1 MSGSRFAT
9 LRERRDELV
18 EVLGAALSTNVFA
31 NRFMFHPEEL
41 PTVARE
47 ATDSFLAFVDS
58 EDGDAA
64 RALGDSL
71 ERRGLGDSSQIAL
84 LLRLHQFCA
93 SIPTNDDSADAKG
106 LLTLVERFA
115 ASLVSGFGAAREEE
129 IIAEQEQ
136 LRHALST
143 AIESQSRE
151 LFVKNHAIATAISG
165 IVLADLDGRVT
176 YVNRAFLTLWGY
188 QSADEVVG
196 KGFDGL
202 WDDEDGRRILDRIV
216 SRGGWVA
223 DHTGRKADGT
233 GITVSLSASVIRDPS
248 GAAIGIMAS
257 LVDMTER
264 KHLETQMQQ
273 VQKMDDLGR
282 LAGGIVHDF
291 NNLLTAIG
299 GYLQLLLLEAP
310 PDSKLA
316 RDLTQIKIAVD
327 RGTGLTKQLH
337 YFTRQATGT
346 KKLISLNDIVNE
358 TVALLNH
365 SFPPGISIDL
375 ALSADLWMIEAD
387 SNQMSQ
393 VLMNLCVNAREAI
406 EERVSDDSRSRPE
419 GTVAIETG
427 NVALTEERTGSHGS
441 VTPGSYVRLRV
452 SDSGVGMPPELVER
466 LFIPFVSTKAEK
478 RGGGLGLSVVYG
490 IVRSHGGFIDVES
503 TPGSGAGFFIYLPMA
518 HQSSDGR
525 PKPKSGMTLAKG
537 TGTILVVDD
546 EEQVREIIVRS
557 LTSCGYRV
565 HAAESGEAAV
575 EFYTRHGEEIDLVIL
590 DMVMPGMDGRET
602 FSKLREID
610 PAVAVLLVT
619 GYTAQAPEELGAKGL
634 IEKPLDLRRFT
645 AHVGELI
652 EAGR

>member
-1 MSGSRFAT
+1 MNDSRYAA
-9 LRERRDELV
+9 LHERREELV
-18 EVLGAALSTNVFA
+18 EVLGEALAVHVFA

-41 PTVARE
+41 PAITSEIA
-47 ATDSFLAFVDS
+47 DSFLAFIES
-58 EDGDAA
+58 QDAA
-64 RALGDSL
+64 PVRELGDSL
-71 ERRGLGDSSQIAL
+71 ERRGLGDGAQTAL
-84 LLRLHQFCA
+84 LLRLARFC
-93 SIPTNDDSADAKG
+93 TSALPDGDAEESQQ
-106 LLTLVERFA
+106 LLTLIERFA
-115 ASLVSGFGAAREEE
+115 VSLVSGFAAAREEE

-165 IVLADLDGRVT
+165 VVLADLDGRVT
-176 YVNRAFLTLWGY
+176 YVNRAFLTLWGL
-188 QSADEVVG
+188 QNAAEVVG
-196 KGFDGL
+196 KGFETL
-202 WDDEDGRRILDRIV
+202 WVDEDGRKILDRIV
-216 SRGGWVA
+216 TRGGWVA

-233 GITVSLSASVIRDPS
+233 GITVSLSASVIRDPG

-316 RDLTQIKIAVD
+316 RDLMQIKTAVD
-327 RGTGLTKQLH
+327 RGAGLTKQLH

-346 KKLISLNDIVNE
+346 KKLISLNEVARE
-358 TVALLNH
+358 TVELLKH
-365 SFPPGISIDL
+365 SFPPGIAIDL
-375 ALSADLWMIEAD
+375 ELSSDLWTIEAD
-387 SNQMSQ
+387 GNQMSQ

-406 EERVSDDSRSRPE
+406 EERVADEARSTPD
-419 GTVAIETG
+419 GTVTIETA
-427 NVALTEERTGSHGS
+427 NVTLSAEQAVSHGS
-441 VTPGSYVRLRV
+441 VAPGSYIRLRV
-452 SDSGVGMPPELVER
+452 SDTGMGMPPELVER

-490 IVRSHGGFIDVES
+490 IVRSHGGFIDVRS
-503 TPGSGAGFFIYLPMA
+503 VQGAGSSFLIYLPMA
-518 HQSSDGR
+518 QLSDNGVR
-525 PKPKSGMTLAKG
+525 KHKPEMALARG

-546 EEQVREIIVRS
+546 EEQVREIMVRS
-557 LTSCGYRV
+557 LKSCGYRV
-565 HAAESGEAAV
+565 HAAENGEVAI
-575 EFYTRHGEEIDLVIL
+575 ELYTQHGKEINLVIL
-590 DMVMPGMDGRET
+590 DMVMPGMGGRET
-602 FSKLREID
+602 FAKLREID
-610 PAVAVLLVT
+610 PAVSVLLVT

-645 AHVGELI
+645 EHVAEVI
-652 EAGR
+652 RAGR